1 MKKFFAMFMT
11 AVMLVACLAGCGGS
25 GSCSGSCNCF
35 ARGRGPADEAPQMR
49 GQMRAYRMSSFLC
62 AMSGIGDLE
71 IYGKHD
77 IMMFTFV
84 RIRRNIIQDDIEG
97 GSI

>member
-1 MKKFFAMFMT
+1 MY
-11 AVMLVACLAGCGGS
+11 
-25 GSCSGSCNCF
+25 
-35 ARGRGPADEAPQMR
+35 DELNKLKHSNGNP
-49 GQMRAYRMSSFLC
+49 LT
-62 AMSGIGDLE
+62 E

-77 IMMFTFV
+77 IMMFTLV

>member
-1 MKKFFAMFMT
+1 
-11 AVMLVACLAGCGGS
+11 
-25 GSCSGSCNCF
+25 
-35 ARGRGPADEAPQMR
+35 
-49 GQMRAYRMSSFLC
+49 MSSFLC

-77 IMMFTFV
+77 IMMFTLV
-84 RIRRNIIQDDIEG
+84 RIRNIIQDDIEG

>member
-1 MKKFFAMFMT
+1 
-11 AVMLVACLAGCGGS
+11 
-25 GSCSGSCNCF
+25 
-35 ARGRGPADEAPQMR
+35 MR